1 KADVIQHRLVFLN
14 SDTRGQMVL
23 ELEKAEGRDI
33 DGFEIARLWREEM
46 PEIAGVRS
54 ININASTGGGGVGA
68 DIALQIR
75 GDNLSMLEAAAEE
88 LKHALAQYQGV
99 FDIQDNLSGG
109 NDEVVLLLKPEA
121 DLLGLT
127 LSDVARQVR
136 YGFYGAEAQ
145 RVQRDGEEVKVMVRY
160 PKEER
165 SSLGNL
171 EQMRIRTADGGEV
184 PFSMV
189 ANYEL
194 QPAFNAINRVN
205 GERAVTITAAADKD
219 RIEPGLVVRELRE
232 GIMKELPLRYP
243 GVTTA
248 LEGSSQDEIDAMRD
262 MMKAAV
268 LALFLIY
275 ALMAIPLKSYS
286 QPLIIMSVI
295 PFGLIGAVVGHMVL
309 GLSMSIMSIF
319 GLIALAGVVVNDSL
333 IMVDFVNKARAA
345 GHSIRQ
351 AVEEA
356 GTMRFRA
363 IVLTSMTTFL
373 GLTPIVLERS
383 LQAQIV
389 VPMAVSLAFGILFA
403 TVITLILIPALYVI
417 LEDFKN
423 LFRSKEQKIDTRLG
437 ELS

>member
-1 KADVIQHRLVFLN
+1 
-14 SDTRGQMVL
+14 
-23 ELEKAEGRDI
+23 
-33 DGFEIARLWREEM
+33 
-46 PEIAGVRS
+46 
-54 ININASTGGGGVGA
+54 
-68 DIALQIR
+68 
-75 GDNLSMLEAAAEE
+75 
-88 LKHALAQYQGV
+88 
-99 FDIQDNLSGG
+99 
-109 NDEVVLLLKPEA
+109 
-121 DLLGLT
+121 
-127 LSDVARQVR
+127 
-136 YGFYGAEAQ
+136 
-145 RVQRDGEEVKVMVRY
+145 MVRY
-160 PKEER
+160 PKDER

-171 EQMRIRTADGGEV
+171 EQMRIRTANGGEV

-189 ANYEL
+189 ASYEL

-295 PFGLIGAVVGHMVL
+295 PFGLIGAVVGHMLL